1 MREIDELRGLTAG
14 ELLRLRQTPELK
26 QCPPEET
33 GLRGNALVLSRCC
46 RCRGERVFPD
56 AAAVLEALTVEE
68 MEGLLR
74 LLRRGEQ
81 PPAQGE
87 SGSFDAERFARL
99 REGR

>member
-1 MREIDELRGLTAG
+1 M
-14 ELLRLRQTPELK
+14 
-26 QCPPEET
+26 
-33 GLRGNALVLSRCC
+33 
-46 RCRGERVFPD
+46 FPD